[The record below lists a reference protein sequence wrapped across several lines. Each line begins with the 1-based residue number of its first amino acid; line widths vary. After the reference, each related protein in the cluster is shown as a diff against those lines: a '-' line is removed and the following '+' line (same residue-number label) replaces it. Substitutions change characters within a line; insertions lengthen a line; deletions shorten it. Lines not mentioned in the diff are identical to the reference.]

1 MPVETEELHE
11 QAVLDAA
18 EQILREAQT
27 SHEGPP
33 PPIPPDE
40 GNSSRRRP
48 EKPTW
53 GWLNTLGVVLATGGF
68 LEFWRST
75 NGVQAG
81 LSYAAMIA
89 GVLLIENRRH
99 SQ

>member
-18 EQILREAQT
+18 EQILRQAQT
-27 SHEGPP
+27 SHDGPP
-33 PPIPPDE
+33 PPDLPDD
-40 GNSSRRRP
+40 GYRRERP

-53 GWLNTLGVVLATGGF
+53 GWLNTLGIVLATGGF
-68 LEFWRST
+68 VEFWRST
-75 NGVQAG
+75 NGLQAG
-81 LSYAAMIA
+81 LSYAAMLA
-89 GVLLIENRRH
+89 GVMLIEKRRH